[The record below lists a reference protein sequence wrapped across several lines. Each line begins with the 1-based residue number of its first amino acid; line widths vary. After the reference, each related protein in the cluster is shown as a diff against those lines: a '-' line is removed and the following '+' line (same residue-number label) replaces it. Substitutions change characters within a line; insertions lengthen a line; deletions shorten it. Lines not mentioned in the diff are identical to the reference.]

1 MEGGGSQACKSGL
14 EDEGVGTA
22 THTPELFACGKT
34 VAEGYLGAPAIG
46 GREV

>member
-1 MEGGGSQACKSGL
+1 MK
-14 EDEGVGTA
+14 GVGIA
-22 THTPELFACGKT
+22 THTTELFACGEA